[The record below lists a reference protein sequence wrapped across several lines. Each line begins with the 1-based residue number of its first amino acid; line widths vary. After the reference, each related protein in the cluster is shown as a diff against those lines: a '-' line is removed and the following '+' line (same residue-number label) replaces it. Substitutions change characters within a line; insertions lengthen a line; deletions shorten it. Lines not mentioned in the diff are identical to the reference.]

1 MGLIKLSLSVAV
13 STSLLFGLSAC
24 DKKKSAEQAKEV
36 PLAGPE
42 GAALQAPD
50 PANTMA
56 GHGGGHSLLVN
67 AGGLTWDDPPSF
79 VRRLPTNP
87 IRKAEYA
94 VKLEPG
100 EKPATLAIHYFGE
113 GTGGSATA
121 NVVRWIDQFRQPDG
135 SRSQDAAKVSTKQ
148 IRGMNTTFVDLKGI
162 YVGMNIPDAPAA
174 PERPNQ
180 RLLGAIVEGDLG
192 PVFFKLT
199 GDIATVNKGEA
210 GFFSLVESV
219 RKLTDKERKEVGPD
233 TPPPGDM
240 FGGGH

>member
-1 MGLIKLSLSVAV
+1 MGVVKLSVGVVLGA
-13 STSLLFGLSAC
+13 SLVLGLSAC
-24 DKKKSAEQAKEV
+24 DKKKRGEQAKEV

-42 GAALQAPD
+42 AVAHQATDSGDAA
-50 PANTMA
+50 A

-67 AGGLTWDDPPSF
+67 AGGLTWDDPPSL

-94 VKLEPG
+94 VKIDRG

-135 SRSQDAAKVSTKQ
+135 SRSQDVAKVTTKQ
-148 IRGMNTTFVDLKGI
+148 IRGMNTTFVDLEGT
-162 YVGMNIPDAPAA
+162 YVGMNIPDAPPA
-174 PERPNQ
+174 PERPGQ
-180 RLLGAIVEGDLG
+180 RLLGAIVEGKLG
-192 PVFFKLT
+192 PVFFKMT
-199 GDIATVNKGEA
+199 GDVATVNKGEA
-210 GFFSLVESV
+210 GFFALVESV
-219 RKLTDKERKEVGPD
+219 RALTDKERKEVGPD